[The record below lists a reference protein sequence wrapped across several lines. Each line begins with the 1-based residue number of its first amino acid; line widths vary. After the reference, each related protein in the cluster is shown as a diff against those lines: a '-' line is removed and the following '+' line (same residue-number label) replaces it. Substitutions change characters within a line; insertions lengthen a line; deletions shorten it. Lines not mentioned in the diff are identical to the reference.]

1 MIARILLAL
10 TVIFLAIPAHAQV
23 GGGVTSSGPITPNDC
38 VSWLAPNVIQDS
50 GAGCGGGGGGVSSFT
65 GDGALIT
72 NSASTGAVT
81 ATLGTTANLTLN
93 SLVVTTTESVTGLT
107 ATTVTGT
114 TGNFATLNFTNA
126 LGTTITA
133 TTFNGAL
140 SGNAT
145 TATTA
150 TNATN
155 IALTNS
161 TSNVTYDLGY
171 VTTSSGNVPVY
182 ASSGVTANPS
192 INTIGAAAFSETTT
206 TATAPTTGMYSAAA
220 GTLRLTGTGGVTALF
235 ISSTGSAVGIGTTV
249 PNGNFDVESSST
261 VATTIFLGNSSSGG
275 HAFNFGTGGSGNSP
289 GTFQVYDQTSN
300 AYMFGAKQNAGVS
313 LPIAT
318 SYCWSNANVNTNP
331 WNAVDTCISR
341 DGAAVVDIGAGTVG
355 SKTGTLNAQTI
366 NQNGNQVVDTAG
378 TGLKKSG
385 STLSFAT
392 TGTSGVPL
400 TGSGGT
406 PTCGTGCA
414 SINAGSTDERGSMVS
429 GSSVSSVALSFS
441 TTLGFTPT
449 CVISDS
455 NTTATADISAISTSS
470 LTVNLASAL
479 SAITIYW
486 ICVQ

>member
-114 TGNFATLNFTNA
+114 TGNFPTLNFTNA

-155 IALTNS
+155 VALTLS
-161 TSNVTYDLGY
+161 TSNVNYDLIG
-171 VTTSSGNVPVY
+171 TTTGTGNVPVY
-182 ASSGVTANPS
+182 GTSTVTFNPSTSILTGVNESLSGTLTGVTEILSGTLTVAGKVALNATTTGSLIVNSGSTGADEVVITSSNVATTAFVVANTSTNGHTYQIAATGQTNLPGRFYYFDETAGAFVFS
-192 INTIGAAAFSETTT
+192 ATTTNASLPAASVSGWIANIAGGLTPDTGLSRDSAGVIDVGTGAAA
-206 TATAPTTGMYSAAA
+206 
-220 GTLRLTGTGGVTALF
+220 
-235 ISSTGSAVGIGTTV
+235 
-249 PNGNFDVESSST
+249 
-261 VATTIFLGNSSSGG
+261 
-275 HAFNFGTGGSGNSP
+275 
-289 GTFQVYDQTSN
+289 
-300 AYMFGAKQNAGVS
+300 
-313 LPIAT
+313 
-318 SYCWSNANVNTNP
+318 
-331 WNAVDTCISR
+331 
-341 DGAAVVDIGAGTVG
+341 
-355 SKTGTLNAQTI
+355 SKAGTLNALVL
-366 NQNGNQVVDTAG
+366 NQNGSKVIDTAG
-378 TGLKKSG
+378 TGLIKSG